1 MLTSVNFIGNVR
13 YDVHIN
19 TMFSSSLPPVV
30 CRRVHILLTLFV
42 FVWHSGVQHISC
54 CVFLFCL
61 VFCVP
66 NVASFSGLSS
76 SCVLC
81 TQCCQFLWIVCLRLV
96 FCVPNVASFS
106 GLSSSC
112 VLCTQCCQF
121 LWIVHSVLSN
131 VYLQS

>member
-54 CVFLFCL
+54 CVFFIL
-61 VFCVP
+61 
-66 NVASFSGLSS
+66 

-81 TQCCQFLWIVCLRLV
+81 TQCCQFLWIVFVLCFVYPMLPVSLDCLRLV

-106 GLSSSC
+106 GLSIRYSLTFIYNLSGKR
-112 VLCTQCCQF
+112 
-121 LWIVHSVLSN
+121 IVDT
-131 VYLQS
+131 